1 MRRLLRSLCLAALLP
16 ACAPTNQASDVLP
29 GEQSATG
36 RVRTIVNAAGT
47 PVHAT
52 LKGASCVAGT
62 VVAVPL
68 TSVLSVV
75 GDEQLQS
82 ETYKGVGRICGGSY
96 ALGATNP

>member
-1 MRRLLRSLCLAALLP
+1 MRRLLCSLCLAFLLP

-29 GEQSATG
+29 GQQSATG
-36 RVRTIVNAAGT
+36 RVRTIVNTAGT
-47 PVHAT
+47 QVHAT

-75 GDEQLQS
+75 GDKQLQS
-82 ETYKGVGRICGGSY
+82 ETYSGVGRICGGSY
-96 ALGATNP
+96 TLGASNP

>member
-1 MRRLLRSLCLAALLP
+1 MRLAPLLCLALIS
-16 ACAPTNQASDVLP
+16 ACAPTNKASDVLP

-36 RVRTIVNAAGT
+36 RVRTVVNTVGT

-75 GDEQLQS
+75 GEEQMKS
-82 ETYKGVGRICGGSY
+82 DTYKKVGRVCGGSY
-96 ALGATNP
+96 ALGASNP